1 MGEKRHIPSLR
12 EIREAKR
19 ADLAAIM
26 DKDPAATSEWSVRH
40 TYAGYKALSA
50 YRLANR
56 LYLKG
61 FVTLAKL
68 ISNDARRRT
77 GVEIHPAATLGKG
90 IMIDHGS
97 GVAYSIRASRSAAR
111 ARIRA
116 SATPLSK
123 TTLW

>member
-56 LYLKG
+56 LYPM
-61 FVTLAKL
+61 A
-68 ISNDARRRT
+68 
-77 GVEIHPAATLGKG
+77 
-90 IMIDHGS
+90 
-97 GVAYSIRASRSAAR
+97 
-111 ARIRA
+111 
-116 SATPLSK
+116 
-123 TTLW
+123 